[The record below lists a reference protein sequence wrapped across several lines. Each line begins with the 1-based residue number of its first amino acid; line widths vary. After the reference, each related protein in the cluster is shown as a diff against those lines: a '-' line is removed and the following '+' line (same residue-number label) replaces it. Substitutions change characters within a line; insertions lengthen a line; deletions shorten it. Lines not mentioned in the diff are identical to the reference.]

1 MMGDRDYRK
10 IITGAIDA
18 LARETEYKVGN
29 PSDNKSIFLHEV
41 VRCMRRS
48 YFDRFD
54 KIEQENNSFGELLGG
69 LVRKLP
75 YGSKMGDFAIEDI
88 KLNGQADMI
97 VDDIIIIFRKASGS
111 PEIPNASDVLYL
123 NACLW
128 IFNKTEGVIV
138 YLTNNEK
145 ESSFMVMRNKKMF
158 EETIRRVRVFSNLI
172 SEKKIP
178 ILEPSPECSEC
189 QYYERCYIKKQE
201 GRQFTLTELFSNKKQ

>member
-1 MMGDRDYRK
+1 MGDRDYRK

-189 QYYERCYIKKQE
+189 QYYERCYIKRQE
-201 GRQFTLTELFSNKKQ
+201 GKQFTLSELFSNKKH